1 MEIREVTN
9 VIKTTQLNMAELAT
23 EHPFLFFSDFKFY
36 TFSSRLRTLQQV
48 NFVL

>member
-1 MEIREVTN
+1 MEIREITN
-9 VIKTTQLNMAELAT
+9 VIKTAQLNMAELVT
-23 EHPFLFFSDFKFY
+23 EHPLFFSDFKFY